1 MEIREQL
8 LTVTEVRNLEH
19 VGFSSEE
26 IASLFRLKELYQRG
40 AYQEATP
47 EFKRLAFVRW
57 LYLPTWQWKVECT
70 RAKPCPHR
78 SGQNWM
84 PSTDARP
91 YGLPCLSCASSLS
104 ALTDQANEL
113 TCWLSA
119 IRLALIWT
127 ARSSWTSASS
137 N

>member
-40 AYQEATP
+40 AYHEATP

-57 LYLPTWQWKVECT
+57 LYEQ
-70 RAKPCPHR
+70 
-78 SGQNWM
+78 G
-84 PSTDARP
+84 
-91 YGLPCLSCASSLS
+91 
-104 ALTDQANEL
+104 
-113 TCWLSA
+113 
-119 IRLALIWT
+119 RLQ
-127 ARSSWTSASS
+127 S
-137 N
+137 